1 LTSFISAVYSQR
13 HVAAVTDCTLLEQAA
28 AGDKSFG
35 FEVSCFGLNPELE
48 TQNWKLSSER
58 RERRMDGKE
67 LVDSVRREI
76 IQPGIQRLMETPYF
90 TELRQGKLSPKR
102 MQGWA
107 IQHYLHN
114 KAILRSFALG
124 MVKNAQDPAMFDYFT
139 YQFNEEQSHPDLA
152 KRFGLA
158 LGLQEEDFTEATQIF
173 ECQIHSARTVYNT
186 LTGIPPQNRASA
198 LTSESMVCRYSE
210 EFLNAGRKYYGL
222 SESDLVFFTT
232 HMVADVEHTQQSA
245 DLIARLVKTP
255 REARLVRESAQYM
268 VRIKLGKF
276 DGIYREYA

>member
-1 LTSFISAVYSQR
+1 MV
-13 HVAAVTDCTLLEQAA
+13 
-28 AGDKSFG
+28 
-35 FEVSCFGLNPELE
+35 
-48 TQNWKLSSER
+48 
-58 RERRMDGKE
+58 DGKAI
-67 LVDSVRREI
+67 VDALRKEVIE
-76 IQPGIQRLMETPYF
+76 PGIQRLMDTQF
-90 TELRQGKLSPKR
+90 FSELRHGKLSVKR

-114 KAILRSFALG
+114 KAILKSFALG
-124 MVKNAQDPAMFDYFT
+124 MVKNAHDPTMFDYFT

-158 LGLQEEDFTEATQIF
+158 LGLKEEDFTEATQIF

-186 LTGIPPQNRASA
+186 LVGIPPQNRASA
-198 LTSESMVCRYSE
+198 MTSESMVCRYSE
-210 EFLNAGRKYYGL
+210 EFLNAGRKHYGL
-222 SESDLVFFTT
+222 SDHDLIFFTT
-232 HMVADVEHTQQSA
+232 HMVADIEHTQQSA

-255 REARLVRESAQYM
+255 REARLVCESAQYM

>member
-1 LTSFISAVYSQR
+1 M
-13 HVAAVTDCTLLEQAA
+13 
-28 AGDKSFG
+28 
-35 FEVSCFGLNPELE
+35 N
-48 TQNWKLSSER
+48 
-58 RERRMDGKE
+58 GKE
-67 LVDSVRREI
+67 LVEAVRKEI
-76 IQPGIQRLMETPYF
+76 IEPGIQRLMDTPYF
-90 TELRQGKLSPKR
+90 TELRQGKLAVKR

-114 KAILRSFALG
+114 KAILKSFALG
-124 MVKNAQDPAMFDYFT
+124 MVKNAQEPAMFDYFT
-139 YQFNEEQSHPDLA
+139 HQFNEEQSHPDLA

-158 LGLQEEDFTEATQIF
+158 LGLKEEDFAEATQIF

-210 EFLNAGRKYYGL
+210 EFLNAGRKHYGL
-222 SESDLVFFTT
+222 SDSDLVFFTT
-232 HMVADVEHTQQSA
+232 HMVADIEHTAQSA
-245 DLIARLVKTP
+245 DLIARLAKTP
-255 REARLVRESAQYM
+255 RDARLVRESAQYM